1 VFLNHF
7 VCKSSFK
14 HRKQLVA
21 ATVTLKRW
29 CAVELRTA
37 KQRTGERI
45 PKPVSLRQSVTK
57 FFCLLYAFM
66 LWPERKTSEL
76 LILSFE
82 SDRYFLD
89 KLYWMAFGQFVIMM
103 SLSLSLSPSL
113 WKGHVWKG
121 PILQKWSECSGSKY
135 FIFDSFVSSVLA
147 LFPDTYLFIL
157 F

>member
-1 VFLNHF
+1 MFLNHF

-14 HRKQLVA
+14 LRKQRVA

-57 FFCLLYAFM
+57 VFYLLYAFM
-66 LWPERKTSEL
+66 LWPERKTSES

-89 KLYWMAFGQFVIMM
+89 KLQWIAFAQFVIMM
-103 SLSLSLSPSL
+103 SLSLFRLLSE
-113 WKGHVWKG
+113 KG
-121 PILQKWSECSGSKY
+121 PILQQWSEFSGSKY
-135 FIFDSFVSSVLA
+135 FIFDSFLASVLT
-147 LFPDTYLFIL
+147 LFPDSYLFIL

>member
-1 VFLNHF
+1 MFLNHF

-14 HRKQLVA
+14 LRKQRVA

-45 PKPVSLRQSVTK
+45 PKPVSLRQSVTT

-66 LWPERKTSEL
+66 LWPEQKTPES
-76 LILSFE
+76 LILFFE
-82 SDRYFLD
+82 SDKYFLD
-89 KLYWMAFGQFVIMM
+89 KLHWVAFAQFVIMM
-103 SLSLSLSPSL
+103 SLSLCLSTSL
-113 WKGHVWKG
+113 WKGHSWKG
-121 PILQKWSECSGSKY
+121 PILQKWSEFSGSKY
-135 FIFDSFVSSVLA
+135 LIFDSSLSSVLA
-147 LFPDTYLFIL
+147 IFPDSYLFIS

>member
-1 VFLNHF
+1 MFLNHF

-14 HRKQLVA
+14 LRKQRVA
-21 ATVTLKRW
+21 ATVTLKRR

-45 PKPVSLRQSVTK
+45 PKSVWDNQYLR
-57 FFCLLYAFM
+57 FFYLLYAFM
-66 LWPERKTSEL
+66 LWPERKTSES

-89 KLYWMAFGQFVIMM
+89 KLHWIAFAQLVIMM
-103 SLSLSLSPSL
+103 SLSLFRLLSE
-113 WKGHVWKG
+113 KG
-121 PILQKWSECSGSKY
+121 PILQQWSEFSGSKY
-135 FIFDSFVSSVLA
+135 FIFDSLLASVLN
-147 LFPDTYLFIL
+147 LFPDSYLFIL